1 MDALESLISEIS
13 KKPSNKK
20 DDDLPVDE
28 RTISIPKKYLKG
40 FKEGGIIELQVLLE
54 DGDNLIL
61 LPKELKTQTPEE
73 EEKDDEEVIKKIKEE
88 REGKKPGET
97 KKEKKD
103 VKDILSEEMDKTD
116 KESKE

>member
-73 EEKDDEEVIKKIKEE
+73 EEKDDEEVIKKIKE
-88 REGKKPGET
+88 
-97 KKEKKD
+97 D